1 MRQAERRE
9 ESEGATAAGGTRQ
22 ASGVIRDDSVTPVVP
37 AGKRPGGEAGEGVKK
52 GDSEWMPR
60 TSSRDW
66 LIQLVEKQE
75 EAIEKEKKER
85 KQ

>member
-9 ESEGATAAGGTRQ
+9 DSAGAPAGRSRQAAGGMRND
-22 ASGVIRDDSVTPVVP
+22 GITPVVP
-37 AGKRPGGEAGEGVKK
+37 AGKHTGGEAAEGGKK

-75 EAIEKEKKER
+75 EAIEKERKGR